1 MTELQIENISKLI
14 SDLKDFEDSVIRQI
28 GFSKNPNLEIEY
40 LEDEVII
47 LNKGVEQIRVK
58 NRVLNGL
65 ISELKQQQKLSTD
78 SKKKLIRHLN

>member
-47 LNKGVEQIRVK
+47 QLPEHILAHFKPPYEDGII
-58 NRVLNGL
+58 G
-65 ISELKQQQKLSTD
+65 
-78 SKKKLIRHLN
+78 